1 MTKTVDNYYQP
12 GWRDQSHTC
21 PACEW
26 RGSSRQMEMELH
38 DEQTEY
44 ACPACEF
51 PLLIVIHPTLES
63 MRAAADAGNSE
74 AIEQLA
80 MLQAFQQRDA

>member
-1 MTKTVDNYYQP
+1 MALTLNDYYLA
-12 GWRDQSHTC
+12 GWREQSHAC

-26 RGSSRQMEMELH
+26 QGTSRQMEMELH

-44 ACPACEF
+44 SCPDCEN
-51 PLLIVIHPTLES
+51 PLLIVVHPDLAQ
-63 MRAAADAGNSE
+63 MHAAAMGGNAE

-80 MLQAFQQRDA
+80 LMQEFQQTRG